1 MDGDAETTLP
11 GNRYAPK
18 ERLPAAGNPTEGTS
32 LLGGLLPGALWARQ
46 ESDRYGLAVVVT
58 VPTEAVTALW
68 WGRTNKLLIVGS
80 LAGLALCFLL
90 LRARRFGRDLIEARA
105 EAERAR
111 AAHDRANQ
119 AKSEFLATMSH
130 ELRTPLNSVLG
141 FAQLIRDEVLGPSH
155 PKYPSYAGDIH
166 DSGSHLLSLLNDILD
181 LSKIEAGRKELAE
194 TAVDLDEIFSSVRKL
209 TGTRA
214 SQRGVDVVFEETQ
227 LALYA
232 DERGLK
238 QMLLNLVTNAVK
250 FTPSGGQVRVFA
262 DRTQSDV
269 QIVVEDTGIGM
280 TLEQLEQA
288 QQKFGQ
294 GTPDAEGSLEGTGL
308 GLNVTR
314 ALAELHGG
322 AMQIDRKW
330 GVGTKVTI
338 FLPVER
344 VLNFD
349 SNDDVGALEP
359 ETDKKTYS
367 AA

>member
-1 MDGDAETTLP
+1 
-11 GNRYAPK
+11 
-18 ERLPAAGNPTEGTS
+18 
-32 LLGGLLPGALWARQ
+32 
-46 ESDRYGLAVVVT
+46 
-58 VPTEAVTALW
+58 
-68 WGRTNKLLIVGS
+68 
-80 LAGLALCFLL
+80 
-90 LRARRFGRDLIEARA
+90 
-105 EAERAR
+105 
-111 AAHDRANQ
+111 
-119 AKSEFLATMSH
+119 MSH

-269 QIVVEDTGIGM
+269 QIVVEDTGVGM

-322 AMQIDRKW
+322 AMQIDSKW

-367 AA
+367 AAQVYPSVQHNPHVWR